1 MDVSTLSTLI
11 TTLGFPI
18 VCVLGLGFFIY
29 RIYLDTQE
37 QNKSNMDAVQ
47 ARCKEREEKLYE
59 EIKENRK
66 VNAEAIA
73 TIALYAE
80 KIGHI
85 ESNLENIK
93 MDVAIIKDKIE

>member
-37 QNKSNMDAVQ
+37 QNKSNMDAV
-47 ARCKEREEKLYE
+47 
-59 EIKENRK
+59 
-66 VNAEAIA
+66 
-73 TIALYAE
+73 
-80 KIGHI
+80 
-85 ESNLENIK
+85 
-93 MDVAIIKDKIE
+93 